1 MTHADRPSPSTIL
14 KDEEPHGPGRAQTLL
29 SLLRLHWFIRL
40 RWGIVCAAVIVLG
53 AERFLVPPPGRP
65 TELMVVL
72 ASVALANLIW
82 MALARF
88 LHGRLEAA
96 AGMDDERPAHI
107 ARIFANAQVAVDL
120 LLLTLILRYTGGI
133 ESPLAVF
140 YLFHMVIG
148 SLLLK
153 AWQALVQGAWAILLY
168 VVLGVGELRGWI
180 EPHFTLLPS
189 MPELGLYREPHY
201 VVAAFAV
208 VACGIMGMLYFT
220 LHIARQLDQRE
231 NQFRNAIDAL
241 RQSQTTIVDLQ
252 QRRSRFMQ
260 TAAHQLKTPL
270 AVIQTL
276 AGLILDEVMQGPAVR
291 DACKKI
297 VFRCRDGITQVT
309 ELLTLARL
317 QGTEPGKRPPTPTDV
332 RELVLK
338 LCQEN
343 KPLAEGKQIELT
355 CSIPEDGDLFVE
367 VDRADLRDCIGNLV
381 ENAIKFTLGT
391 GKVTVVA
398 GRCTFAEPPPGVT
411 GNPSRRGSVPADDEC
426 VYVSVTDTG
435 LGIDAATLQGSD
447 GPGGK
452 GSIFDAFR
460 RGNQA
465 LAAGISGTG
474 LGLSIVREVVEQAG
488 GEIHVRSQPGQGST
502 FTIIIPA
509 QPPTLGGVAIRTTR
523 VSQVIIEPPVGEGGQ
538 PVDTQPVKLS
548 LPE

>member
-1 MTHADRPSPSTIL
+1 M
-14 KDEEPHGPGRAQTLL
+14 EPHGPARAQALL

-40 RWGIVCAAVIVLG
+40 RWGIVFVAMLVLG
-53 AERFLVPPPGRP
+53 AERIFRP
-65 TELMVVL
+65 SPHRPSQLAVVL
-72 ASVALANLIW
+72 IAVAVVNLIW

-88 LHGRLEAA
+88 LHGRLEATA
-96 AGMDDERPAHI
+96 DADEDRPTRI
-107 ARIFANAQVAVDL
+107 AMIFANAQVAVDL

-133 ESPLAVF
+133 ESPMAVF

-153 AWQALVQGAWAILLY
+153 SWQALIQGAWAILLY

-180 EPHFTLLPS
+180 EPHFTLLPA
-189 MPELGLYREPHY
+189 MHELGLYREPEY
-201 VVAAFAV
+201 VVAAFSV

-220 LHIARQLDQRE
+220 LHIARQLDERE
-231 NQFRNAIDAL
+231 NQFRHAIDAL
-241 RQSQTTIVDLQ
+241 RQSQMAIVDLQ

-276 AGLILDEVMQGPAVR
+276 AGLILDEVMQGPAIR

-297 VFRCRDGITQVT
+297 VFRCREGITQVT

-317 QGTEPGKRPPTPTDV
+317 QGMEPGKRPAAPTDV

-338 LCQEN
+338 LCHEN
-343 KPLAEGKQIELT
+343 RPLAEGKQIALT
-355 CSIPEDGDLFVE
+355 CSVPDDEDLLVE
-367 VDRADLRDCIGNLV
+367 VDHADFRDCVANLI
-381 ENAIKFTLGT
+381 ENAIKFTLGE
-391 GKVTVVA
+391 GKVTVTA
-398 GRCTFAEPPPGVT
+398 GRCTIDQPAPGTVSI
-411 GNPSRRGSVPADDEC
+411 PSRRGLLPPEGEC
-426 VYVSVTDTG
+426 VFVSVADTG

-474 LGLSIVREVVEQAG
+474 LGLSIVREVVEQAAG
-488 GEIHVRSQPGQGST
+488 QIYVRSQPGQGST
-502 FTIIIPA
+502 FTIVIPA
-509 QPPTLGGVAIRTTR
+509 KRPTLGGVAVRTTR
-523 VSQVIIEPPVGEGGQ
+523 VSQVIIERPLAEASAPAAPQ
-538 PVDTQPVKLS
+538 PARSS